1 MGLMLFVLS
10 LVIAVL
16 LLASTVKVPAGG
28 PRKGMAILA
37 LLVIIAGAAVSSVTY
52 VPSDKVGIVNKNALG
67 GSLKDGKIIAVNGEM
82 GVQADVLP
90 PGWHFGY
97 WPVIFSVRNVDLIQ
111 VPSDKVGL
119 LEAADGLP
127 LQSDQLFAPDFEPD
141 QFQQM
146 LDARYFLTTGKGF
159 KGKQAS
165 VLKPGKYRINSELFR
180 VTMKDQT
187 EIKPGE
193 VGVLKANYG
202 KPPSVMVKTLVPSA
216 DKPDPGAAP
225 VEETL
230 MFAKEGEMGLRA
242 EALPPGKYALNTDA
256 INVTEM
262 WSTQMIAHYTAA
274 ASTNPVSKTDGSVSS
289 ASSEEREITVRTSDG
304 FTFPVDVRVEYLVEP
319 KNAPLVVA
327 KLGNDE
333 DDRFRNA
340 LNSAVRAIFRNNAE
354 GVRALDYVQQR
365 ARQESQSLT
374 MLKAQMSRFGVTV
387 TAVRIGNVGDEKS
400 LGTLLKTQTDREI
413 AKQEQLTFQEQ
424 QKAAEQKKELSRV
437 TQEADEEKKLATAAY
452 EVKIADETQ
461 KRKVIEAKAEAE
473 ATKIKATAQSEA
485 YKQIAEQIGKSN
497 AALIEILKV
506 IGEQKIQI
514 TPRVMVSGSA
524 DNATASALFGTMLD
538 RIVAEDPDG
547 PASPPATP
555 AKTPK

>member
-90 PGWHFGY
+90 PGWHFGF
-97 WPVIFSVRNVDLIQ
+97 WPVIYSVRNVDLIE

-119 LEAADGLP
+119 LEAADGIP
-127 LQSDQLFAPDFEPD
+127 LESDQLFAPDFQPD

-146 LDARYFLTTGKGF
+146 LDARYFLTTGKGY

-216 DKPDPGAAP
+216 EKPDPGAAP

-242 EALPPGKYALNTDA
+242 EPLPPGKYALNTDA

-262 WSTQMIAHYTAA
+262 WSTQMIAHYTAV

-333 DDRFRNA
+333 DDRFRSA

-374 MLKAQMSRFGVTV
+374 MLKAQMARFGVTI

-497 AALIEILKV
+497 AALIEILKI

-514 TPRVMVSGSA
+514 TPRVMVSGST
-524 DNATASALFGTMLD
+524 DNAAASALFGTMLD
-538 RIVAEDPDG
+538 RIVTEDPE
-547 PASPPATP
+547 SPTSAPATP